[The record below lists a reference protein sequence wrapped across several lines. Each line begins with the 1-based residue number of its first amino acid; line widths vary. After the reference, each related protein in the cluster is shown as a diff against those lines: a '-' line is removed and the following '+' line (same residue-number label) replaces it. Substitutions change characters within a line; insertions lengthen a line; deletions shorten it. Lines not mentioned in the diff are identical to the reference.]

1 MMLRALGLLS
11 SSAALATVFS
21 VLTSK
26 LIAVNSGPEGI
37 ALMGLYRGL
46 GSWVTGAL
54 TLGYGVILTQRM
66 AAARSKEETD
76 TVLCGSA
83 LLLCL
88 QFGAVMILGCL
99 LARPLSAWLLSSAL
113 PGQVQVIR
121 LVLAMSLVN
130 LVLQMI
136 TALLR
141 GQQEAAPTSLL
152 QIATACAS
160 LAMIYPLLEFGVL
173 GLAVN
178 VGSGGLVGVPL
189 GLYFIWK
196 RFRPALPADALSRG
210 WRFLKISTT
219 QSLWLILSLVFTSG
233 CLLAAQSVVNA
244 GYGLEAL
251 GSYNAALLI
260 VDTGVVI
267 LMSSA
272 RTYLLPAMGKISD
285 PEQLEIFFSRSTGI
299 VLLLMIAAG
308 LALAFGAPLLMW
320 ALFSAKFVA
329 ASELLPIFA
338 ISLAGQAVVWSFNT
352 FLLHKG
358 DIRSFVLIDMF
369 WAALLVATVCMC
381 AWLRLPLISVAWAHA
396 LSWSASALLYVV
408 FTRRAHGTGLL
419 SARHFRRWASE
430 LA

>member
-1 MMLRALGLLS
+1 MLRSLGLLS
-11 SSAALATVFS
+11 SSAVLATIFS

-26 LIAVNSGPEGI
+26 LIAFYAGPEGI

-66 AAARSKEETD
+66 AAARSKEESN

-83 LLLCL
+83 LLLCF
-88 QFGAVMILGCL
+88 QFGAVMIIAGL
-99 LARPLSAWLLSSAL
+99 LARPLSAWLFQSTAQI
-113 PGQVQVIR
+113 QVVR
-121 LVLAMSLVN
+121 LVLAMALVN

-141 GQQEAAPTSLL
+141 GQPEAAPTSFL
-152 QIATACAS
+152 QLATACAS
-160 LAMIYPLLEFGVL
+160 LAMIYPLLGFGDL

-189 GLYFIWK
+189 GLFFIWK

-210 WRFLKISTT
+210 WRFLKGSTT

-233 CLLAAQSVVNA
+233 CLLAAQSVVND

-260 VDTGVVI
+260 VDSGVVI

-272 RTYLLPAMGKISD
+272 RTYLLPAMGKITD
-285 PEQLEIFFSRSTGI
+285 NEQLEIFFARSTGI
-299 VLLLMIAAG
+299 VLLVMIGAG
-308 LALAFGAPLLMW
+308 IVLAVGAPLLMW
-320 ALFSAKFVA
+320 ALFSSKFVA
-329 ASELLPIFA
+329 ASELLRIFA
-338 ISLAGQAVVWSFNT
+338 ISLAGQGVVWSFNT
-352 FLLHKG
+352 FLLHKS
-358 DIRSFVLIDMF
+358 DVRSFVLIDVA
-369 WAALLVATVCMC
+369 WAALLITSVWMC
-381 AWLRLPLISVAWAHA
+381 AWLRLPLSSVAWAHA
-396 LSWSASALLYVV
+396 FSWSVAAALYVIYT
-408 FTRRAHGTGLL
+408 TRAYGTRLMGL
-419 SARHFRRWASE
+419 S
-430 LA
+430 

>member
-1 MMLRALGLLS
+1 MLRALGLLS
-11 SSAALATVFS
+11 SSAVLATIFS

-26 LIAVNSGPEGI
+26 LIAVYSGPEGI

-54 TLGYGVILTQRM
+54 TMGYGVILTQRM

-83 LLLCL
+83 LLLCF
-88 QFGAVMILGCL
+88 QFGAVMIMAGF
-99 LARPLSAWLLSSAL
+99 LARPLSSWLLQSTD
-113 PGQVQVIR
+113 QVQVLR
-121 LVLAMSLVN
+121 LVLAMALVN

-152 QIATACAS
+152 QIATAGAS
-160 LAMIYPLLEFGVL
+160 LAVIYPLLGFGDR

-189 GLYFIWK
+189 GLIFIWR

-210 WRFLKISTT
+210 WRFLKGSTT

-285 PEQLEIFFSRSTGI
+285 PVQLEVFFSRSTGI
-299 VLLLMIAAG
+299 VLLIMVAAVFF
-308 LALAFGAPLLMW
+308 LAFGAPILMW
-320 ALFSAKFVA
+320 ALFSSKFVA
-329 ASELLPIFA
+329 AAELLPIFA
-338 ISLAGQAVVWSFNT
+338 CSLAGQAVVWSFNT

-358 DIRSFVLIDMF
+358 DIRSFVLIDVA
-369 WAALLVATVCMC
+369 WAALLVAMVWLC
-381 AWLRLPLISVAWAHA
+381 ARLRLPLSAVAWAHA
-396 LSWSASALLYVV
+396 LSWSAAALLYIM
-408 FTRRAHGTGLL
+408 FTRRAHGAGLL
-419 SARHFRRWASE
+419 SLRHFRRGASE
-430 LA
+430 L

>member
-11 SSAALATVFS
+11 SSAVLATLFS

-26 LIAVNSGPEGI
+26 IIAVYSGPEGI

-66 AAARSKEETD
+66 AAARSKEESD

-88 QFGAVMILGCL
+88 QLGAVMILAGF
-99 LARPLSAWLLSSAL
+99 LARPLSAWLFQSTEHVL
-113 PGQVQVIR
+113 VVR

-141 GQQEAAPTSLL
+141 GQQEAAPPSFLHV
-152 QIATACAS
+152 ATACAS
-160 LAMIYPLLEFGVL
+160 LAMIYPLLGL
-173 GLAVN
+173 GARGLAVN

-189 GLYFIWK
+189 GLFFIWK
-196 RFRPALPADALSRG
+196 RFRPALPTDALTRG
-210 WRFLKISTT
+210 WRFLKGSTT

-260 VDTGVVI
+260 ADTGVMI

-299 VLLLMIAAG
+299 AVLLMIAAG
-308 LALAFGAPLLMW
+308 LFLAFGAQMLTR
-320 ALFSAKFVA
+320 ALFSSKFVA
-329 ASELLPIFA
+329 AAELLPIFA
-338 ISLAGQAVVWSFNT
+338 VSLAGQAVVWSFNT

-358 DIRSFVLIDMF
+358 DIRSFVLIDLA
-369 WAALLVATVCMC
+369 WAAMLFATVWLC
-381 AWLRLPLISVAWAHA
+381 AWLRLPLATVAWAHA
-396 LSWSASALLYVV
+396 LSWSASALLYIV
-408 FTRRAHGTGLL
+408 FTRRAHGSGLL
-419 SARHFRRWASE
+419 SVRHFRRWASE
-430 LA
+430 PS